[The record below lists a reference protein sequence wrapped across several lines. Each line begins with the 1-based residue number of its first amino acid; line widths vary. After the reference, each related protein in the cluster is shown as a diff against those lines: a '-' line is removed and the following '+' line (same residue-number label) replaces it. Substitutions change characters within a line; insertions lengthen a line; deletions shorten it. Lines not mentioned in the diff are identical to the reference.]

1 MARGNDAEGRVMD
14 YAFAYLEDTE
24 AGFIPPAPEP
34 EPVAAAPQVPPPC
47 WDLRPVDPL
56 KCAAATKALCG

>member
-1 MARGNDAEGRVMD
+1 MD

-24 AGFIPPAPEP
+24 AGLAPAPEP
-34 EPVAAAPQVPPPC
+34 APQPAVAAAPQVPPPV
-47 WDLRPVDPL
+47 WDSRPVDPL

>member
-1 MARGNDAEGRVMD
+1 MD

-34 EPVAAAPQVPPPC
+34 EPVAAAPQVPPEV
-47 WDLRPVDPL
+47 WNSRAIDPL
-56 KCAAATKALCG
+56 KCAAATKAMCS

>member
-1 MARGNDAEGRVMD
+1 MD

-34 EPVAAAPQVPPPC
+34 EPVAAAPQVPPPVWDSRPISGQRC
-47 WDLRPVDPL
+47 WD
-56 KCAAATKALCG
+56 ATKAMCG

>member
-1 MARGNDAEGRVMD
+1 MD

-24 AGFIPPAPEP
+24 AGLAPAPET
-34 EPVAAAPQVPPPC
+34 EPVAAAPQVPPPV
-47 WDLRPVDPL
+47 WDSRPVDPL